1 MKTVSSDLTPDE
13 YEPILKH
20 LQGQL
25 RIISKEHLSMG
36 EVCPSSPIKKEELF
50 ALFPRG
56 MRMLELWKWQ
66 YAGTDRKPSDVTIV
80 KGNVNTHIS
89 FYNDFG
95 ITALVLLQIEPL
107 CSAIECSLEKSLFNT
122 TNYLWANKQLTEV
135 KEGTIVIFDSS
146 KDHAWFSSG
155 VATFLCI
162 PIKKVRSRPKDD
174 VKSQLLNTKT
184 NHV

>member
-66 YAGTDRKPSDVTIV
+66 YAGTDRCPSDVTIV
-80 KGNVNTHIS
+80 KGNVSIHTD
-89 FYNDFG
+89 NDLG
-95 ITALVLLQIEPL
+95 ITALVLLRIESL
-107 CSAIECSLEKSLFNT
+107 CSDIGCSLEKSLFET
-122 TNYLWANKQLTEV
+122 TNYLWANNQLTEV
-135 KEGTIVIFDSS
+135 TEGTIVIFDSS

-174 VKSQLLNTKT
+174 VKSQLLNSKSK
-184 NHV
+184 HV

>member
-1 MKTVSSDLTPDE
+1 MKTTSFHLTPDE
-13 YEPILKH
+13 YEPVLKH
-20 LQGQL
+20 LQKEK

-50 ALFPRG
+50 TLFPRG

-66 YAGTDRKPSDVTIV
+66 YAGTDIVLPDVTIV
-80 KGNVNTHIS
+80 KGNVGIHTD
-89 FYNDFG
+89 YDLG

-107 CSAIECSLEKSLFNT
+107 CSDIECSLIKSLYDT
-122 TNYLWANKQLTEV
+122 TNYLWANNQLTEV
-135 KEGTIVIFDSS
+135 TEGTVVIFDSS
-146 KDHAWFSSG
+146 KEHAWFSSG

-162 PIKKVRSRPKDD
+162 PVKKVRSRPKDD
-174 VKSQLLNTKT
+174 VKSPSLNSKT